1 MGAVQLKTLVLRTT
15 RLEKLRRFYYTLGV
29 DFTAEQ
35 HGTGPV
41 HFAGV
46 IGGVLLEL
54 YPLADES
61 DAMDPTT
68 RLGFGVQG
76 LDDLVLALGWTGAP
90 VVSHPRET
98 KWGKRAIVRDP
109 DGRVVELYEEA
120 AEPAKV
126 EEPAAGEG

>member
-1 MGAVQLKTLVLRTT
+1 MVQLKTLVLRTT

-29 DFTAEQ
+29 DFTEEQ

-41 HFAGV
+41 HFAGSL
-46 IGGVLLEL
+46 GGVLLEL

-61 DAMDPTT
+61 DAIDPTT
-68 RLGFGVQG
+68 RLGLSVQG

-90 VVSHPRET
+90 VVSHARQT

-109 DGRVVELYEEA
+109 DGRVVELYEA
-120 AEPAKV
+120 AADAAKV
-126 EEPAAGEG
+126 KEGTGGEG